1 MENICVKW
9 MFRSREKGKQTDV
22 NEPQQQKEKAR
33 FKLNAL
39 HDDNITEKNGFKLKE
54 IYLGVWIFLIYDRS

>member
-1 MENICVKW
+1 

>member
-1 MENICVKW
+1 
-9 MFRSREKGKQTDV
+9 MFRSREKGKQIGIK
-22 NEPQQQKEKAR
+22 EPQQQKEKAR
-33 FKLNAL
+33 FKLHAL

>member
-1 MENICVKW
+1 MEKICVKW
-9 MFRSREKGKQTDV
+9 MFRSREKGIQTDV

>member
-1 MENICVKW
+1 MEKICGKW
-9 MFRSREKGKQTDV
+9 KFRSREKGKQIGV

-39 HDDNITEKNGFKLKE
+39 HDDNITEKKR
-54 IYLGVWIFLIYDRS
+54 V

>member
-1 MENICVKW
+1 MEKICVKW
-9 MFRSREKGKQTDV
+9 MFRSREKGKQIGV

-39 HDDNITEKNGFKLKE
+39 HDDNITEKTGLNLKKSTWEYGF
-54 IYLGVWIFLIYDRS
+54 S

>member
-1 MENICVKW
+1 
-9 MFRSREKGKQTDV
+9 MFRSREKGKQIGV

-54 IYLGVWIFLIYDRS
+54 ISLGVWISLIYDRS